1 MKKKKESISPK
12 TLQSLLDSHFEKI
25 ENRLDLM
32 DEKNYNAQQDI
43 AFRITSTSLDL
54 RQRLQRDF
62 EAQLQLLGNRLNK
75 RITNVADLIT
85 ISLTQKFETAEKR
98 IKKLEHVQQTT

>member
-1 MKKKKESISPK
+1 MKQKPTSSINIQD
-12 TLQSLLDSHFEKI
+12 LFDRYFRKI

-32 DEKNYNAQQDI
+32 DEKNYSAQQDLQ
-43 AFRITSTSLDL
+43 FRITSTSLDL

-62 EAQLQLLGNRLNK
+62 EAQLQLLENRLNK

-85 ISLTQKFETAEKR
+85 ISLTQKFESAERR
-98 IKKLEHVQQTT
+98 IQKLEHIQQPA